1 MFVVCCLL
9 FVVCCLLFI
18 ACCLLFVVCCLLFVV
33 VVVVVVLGVG
43 VGVVVVV
50 VVFSCSH
57 CLPSRMASFHAKH
70 VLQGSTPPQLT
81 VCAARWI
88 WRKEMWI
95 SHDKLPENPQKGLR
109 EKIPH

>member
-1 MFVVCCLL
+1 MFVV
-9 FVVCCLLFI
+9 
-18 ACCLLFVVCCLLFVV
+18 CCLLFVVCCLLFVV
-33 VVVVVVLGVG
+33 VVVVVVGVG
-43 VGVVVVV
+43 VGVGVVVVVVVVV

-95 SHDKLPENPQKGLR
+95 SHHRLPENPQKGLR